1 MRKLNFPLVLLIS
14 TVLGAIVGYIVGEPI
29 KVIKPLGELFYR
41 LLFMVVPALVF
52 FSIASSFAN
61 TADLRKM
68 SRWASKVIG
77 WFLLTTLI
85 GTIIGIVC
93 GLIWKPGLGLPLKG
107 EAPQITQVSLSKAF
121 LEWIPKNWV
130 GALAEGNII
139 QIVIF
144 AIIAGIAIALMEKQ
158 KEKQF
163 LQDFLNAGF
172 GLMVTIVK
180 YVLYYAPIGVFALM
194 ATSIAE
200 FKGALIREMA
210 RFLTAY
216 TVAFVLHVVIVYFI
230 LFWAV
235 TRLNP
240 LRFIKK
246 VAAALIT
253 AFTTCSSAGTMP
265 VTLRVTRELGVP
277 EELVNFG
284 IPLGVT
290 FNMDSMAIEIPL
302 YIMLGMYATGL
313 NPSFVQLIQFVLLGI
328 VFSIGCA
335 GVPGG
340 GIAIAAILVNLYNLP
355 PEVVAWIAAVFVYLD
370 VTGTMMNVWGDMV
383 CTTTVA
389 KTEGVLDLQKFNS

>member
-1 MRKLNFPLVLLIS
+1 MRKLNFSLVLLIS
-14 TVLGAIVGYIVGEPI
+14 TILGAIVGYIVGEPI
-29 KVIKPLGELFYR
+29 KVIRPLGELFYR
-41 LLFMVVPALVF
+41 LLFMVVPSLVF

-61 TADLRKM
+61 TVDLRKM
-68 SRWASKVIG
+68 SHWASKVIG

-93 GLIWKPGLGLPLKG
+93 GLIWKPGLGLSLKG
-107 EAPQITQVSLSKAF
+107 EAPQITQVSLSKAL
-121 LEWIPKNWV
+121 LEWIPKNWI

-158 KEKQF
+158 TEKQF
-163 LQDFLNAGF
+163 LRNFLNAGF
-172 GLMVTIVK
+172 ELMVAIVK

-200 FKGALIREMA
+200 FKGALIREMT
-210 RFLTAY
+210 RFVITYYIAWLI
-216 TVAFVLHVVIVYFI
+216 HVILVYIV

-253 AFTTCSSAGTMP
+253 AFATCSSAGTMP
-265 VTLRVTRELGVP
+265 VTLRVTKKLGVP

-290 FNMDSMAIEIPL
+290 FNMDSMAIIIPL
-302 YIMLGMYATGL
+302 YILLGMYPLGMQ
-313 NPSFVQLIQFVLLGI
+313 PSFIQLIQFVLLGI
-328 VFSIGCA
+328 AFSIGCA

-340 GIAIAAILVNLYNLP
+340 GIAIAAIVIGMYNLP
-355 PEVVAWIAAVFVYLD
+355 IEVVGWIAAVFPILD
-370 VTGTMMNVWGDMV
+370 VSGTVMNVWGDMV
-383 CTTTVA
+383 STTIVA
-389 KTEGVLDLQKFNS
+389 KTEGILDLEKFNK